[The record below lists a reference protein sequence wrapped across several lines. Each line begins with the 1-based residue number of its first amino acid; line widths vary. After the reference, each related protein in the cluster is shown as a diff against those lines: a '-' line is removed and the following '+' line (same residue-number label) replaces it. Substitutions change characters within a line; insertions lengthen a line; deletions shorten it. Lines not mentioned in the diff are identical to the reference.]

1 MARRSTSEL
10 TPMQEKFCAEYVKC
24 GVAAE
29 AHRRAGYSVRNEKL
43 RANSAAQV
51 FRNPKVQARIK
62 AMQEKIE
69 KKNIA
74 DAQEIQETLTRI
86 LRQYAEEEVVA
97 SESTGRTSRP
107 TIVTKKASLRD
118 VIQAASLLGKS
129 QGMFIERYN
138 IEGGLPIVIKE
149 DLE

>member
-1 MARRSTSEL
+1 MARSSTSKL
-10 TPMQEKFCAEYVKC
+10 TPLQEKFCVQYIKC
-24 GVAAE
+24 GIIAE
-29 AHRRAGYSVRNEKL
+29 AHRRAGYSVKDEKK
-43 RANSAAQV
+43 RGNAAGVV

-97 SESTGRTSRP
+97 SESTGRNSRP

-129 QGMFIERYN
+129 QGMFVERYN

>member
-1 MARRSTSEL
+1 MARMATNEL
-10 TPMQEKFCAEYVKC
+10 TPKQEKFCVEYIKT
-24 GVAAE
+24 GNLSE
-29 AHRRAGYSVRNEKL
+29 AHRRAGYVCTNEE
-43 RANSAAQV
+43 RRGFSANRLM
-51 FRNPKVQARIK
+51 RNPKVRARIK

-86 LRQYAEEEVVA
+86 LRQCAEEEVVA
-97 SESTGRTSRP
+97 SESTGGMARP
-107 TIVTKKASLRD
+107 KIVKKKASLRD

>member
-1 MARRSTSEL
+1 
-10 TPMQEKFCAEYVKC
+10 
-24 GVAAE
+24 
-29 AHRRAGYSVRNEKL
+29 
-43 RANSAAQV
+43 
-51 FRNPKVQARIK
+51 
-62 AMQEKIE
+62 MQEKID

-97 SESTGRTSRP
+97 SESMGRNSRP

-129 QGMFIERYN
+129 QGMFVERYN